1 MSRIVT
7 FGEIMAR
14 LEPPGYQRFQ
24 QAMPGSLKVTFAGS
38 EASIAAS
45 YSYLGGEA
53 TFVTALPYHE
63 IAKACLADLRSLGVN
78 TRNIVRTHDG
88 RLGLYY
94 FERGVNQR
102 TANVIYD
109 RDGSSVSITPAE
121 DYDWDRI
128 FEQADWFV
136 ISGIT
141 PAISRN
147 AATVSRIAI
156 EEAARRNVRICCD
169 MNYRS
174 KLWKWDPS
182 LSSRELAGQM
192 MRQLLPSVDLLIAGH
207 EDLTDTLGYAPHADH
222 KSLIQPL
229 IAEFPKSGSVAM
241 SRRASASA
249 SVEKYGGLLYDV
261 ESDQVHYAPSEHSL
275 YEINPIIDRLGA
287 GDAFTAGLLFAMTTA
302 ELADPKTAIQFATAA
317 GCLAHSNEGDYHY
330 SSRAEIEILMTG
342 NASGRVRR

>member
-1 MSRIVT
+1 
-7 FGEIMAR
+7 MAR
-14 LEPPGYQRFQ
+14 LEPPGFQRFQ
-24 QAMPGSLKVTFAGS
+24 QVMPGSLKVTFAGS

-45 YSYLGGEA
+45 YAYLGGEA
-53 TFVTALPYHE
+53 TFVTALPHHE
-63 IAKACLADLRSLGVN
+63 IAEACLADLRSLGVD
-78 TRNIVRTHDG
+78 TRHIVRTHEG

-102 TANVIYD
+102 PANVIYD
-109 RDGSSVSITPAE
+109 RDGSSVSLTPA
-121 DYDWDRI
+121 DAYNWDQI
-128 FEQADWFV
+128 FDEAEWFV

-147 AATVSRIAI
+147 AATVSRIAV

-182 LSSRELAGQM
+182 FSSRELAGNT
-192 MRQLLPSVDLLIAGH
+192 MRQLLPFVDLFMTGQ
-207 EDLTDTLGYAPHADH
+207 EDLVDTFGYDSQTDPML
-222 KSLIQPL
+222 LIQPL
-229 IAEFPKSGSVAM
+229 IAEFPKIGSVAM
-241 SRRASASA
+241 SRRVSTSASFQ
-249 SVEKYGGLLYDV
+249 KYGGLLYDV
-261 ESDQVHYAPSEHSL
+261 ESDQVHSAPSEDSL

-287 GDAFTAGLLFAMTTA
+287 GDAFTAGLLFAMTTT
-302 ELADPKTAIQFATAA
+302 ELADPEIAIQFATAA

-330 SSRAEIEILMTG
+330 SSRAEIERLMTG